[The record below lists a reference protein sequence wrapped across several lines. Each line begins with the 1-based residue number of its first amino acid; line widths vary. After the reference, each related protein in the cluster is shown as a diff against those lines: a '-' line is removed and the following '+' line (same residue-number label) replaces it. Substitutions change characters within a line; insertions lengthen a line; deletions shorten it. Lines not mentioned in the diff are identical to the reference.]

1 MCMNGVERNIVAI
14 APTRDTS
21 VLLSGLS
28 DTVYQGAPLPAAL
41 PGAPGCDL
49 QASADVTSA
58 QVVSSTGTASGT
70 INVPNAASLM
80 GLPVYHQWA
89 VLDSVNAL
97 GIVVSD
103 AGRATVGI

>member
-1 MCMNGVERNIVAI
+1 M
-14 APTRDTS
+14 
-21 VLLSGLS
+21 
-28 DTVYQGAPLPAAL
+28 
-41 PGAPGCDL
+41 
-49 QASADVTSA
+49 
-58 QVVSSTGTASGT
+58 VSSTGTASGT
-70 INVPNAASLM
+70 INVPNAPSLM